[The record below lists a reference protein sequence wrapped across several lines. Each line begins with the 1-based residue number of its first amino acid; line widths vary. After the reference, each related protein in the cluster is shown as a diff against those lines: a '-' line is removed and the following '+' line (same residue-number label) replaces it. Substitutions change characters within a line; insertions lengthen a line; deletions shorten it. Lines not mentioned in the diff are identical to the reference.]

1 MGTKIKKIFKKIQ
14 LKRTSVLLIAFILMA
29 LVLISQLYQLQIIQG
44 EDYIDE
50 FQTRTTKTRV
60 LKSTRGNIY
69 DRNDKLIASNVLS
82 YSLTFE
88 DNGSYDTTR
97 QKNLTLNGVA
107 YKVLRILAENG
118 DSLSNTFHIKL
129 DSNGNYVFDIDPGF
143 TLNRFKADV
152 YGHALIDDLTK
163 KEEAAGADEMM
174 EYLSGKNGFSI
185 VLYGD
190 EAYTDEEL
198 TQYGLPKE
206 LTKQEV
212 LDIAIM
218 RYELNTNSFQKYM
231 AVTIATN
238 VSENTV
244 AAVKENQNELQGIDV
259 LEDSSRQYIDDES
272 MGPLLGYTG
281 KASSDELADLKK
293 QNSKY
298 SNDAVVGKAGIE
310 QYMELDLQGT
320 DGQETVT
327 VDNLGKVLKIDSDT
341 TVEPQAGNDVYLSV
355 DSDWQAAIYQILKQR
370 VAGILLNKIEAV
382 KEFDYEAEQDAS
394 RIIIPIYD
402 VYNALISNSVV
413 DIDKF
418 SNEDASDTEK
428 NLYAKFQQKQQEVFD
443 TITNRLTMDNPPAY
457 KEESKELQEY
467 LSYI

>member
-14 LKRTSVLLIAFILMA
+14 LKRTSVLLLVFIL
-29 LVLISQLYQLQIIQG
+29 LSFVLIRQLYELQIIQG

-69 DRNDKLIASNVLS
+69 DRNNKLIASNILS

-97 QKNLTLNGVA
+97 QKNLTLNGT
-107 YKVLRILAENG
+107 AENG

-129 DSNGNYVFDIDPGF
+129 DNSGNYVFDIDPGF
-143 TLNRFKADV
+143 TLNRFKADI

-163 KEEAAGADEMM
+163 DEAAASAADMM
-174 EYLSGKNGFSI
+174 DYLSGNKGFSI

-190 EAYTDEEL
+190 EAYTDAEL
-198 TQYGLPKE
+198 KQYGLPQE
-206 LTKQEV
+206 LTRQEV

-218 RYELNTNSFQKYM
+218 RYELSTNSFQKYM

-238 VSENTV
+238 VSESTV
-244 AAVKENQNELQGIDV
+244 AAIKENQNELQGIDV
-259 LEDSSRQYIDDES
+259 LEDSSRQYVEDES

-293 QNSKY
+293 QDPKY
-298 SNDAVVGKAGIE
+298 SNDAVIGKAGIE
-310 QYMELDLQGT
+310 QYMEMDLQGT

-327 VDNLGKVLKIDSDT
+327 VDNLGKVLKIDSGT
-341 TVEPQAGNDVYLSV
+341 TIDPQTEGCRYS
-355 DSDWQAAIYQILKQR
+355 S
-370 VAGILLNKIEAV
+370 
-382 KEFDYEAEQDAS
+382 EQDRGS
-394 RIIIPIYD
+394 
-402 VYNALISNSVV
+402 
-413 DIDKF
+413 
-418 SNEDASDTEK
+418 
-428 NLYAKFQQKQQEVFD
+428 
-443 TITNRLTMDNPPAY
+443 
-457 KEESKELQEY
+457 
-467 LSYI
+467 

>member
-238 VSENTV
+238 VSENTDS
-244 AAVKENQNELQGIDV
+244 AVKENQNELQ
-259 LEDSSRQYIDDES
+259 
-272 MGPLLGYTG
+272 
-281 KASSDELADLKK
+281 
-293 QNSKY
+293 
-298 SNDAVVGKAGIE
+298 
-310 QYMELDLQGT
+310 
-320 DGQETVT
+320 
-327 VDNLGKVLKIDSDT
+327 
-341 TVEPQAGNDVYLSV
+341 
-355 DSDWQAAIYQILKQR
+355 
-370 VAGILLNKIEAV
+370 
-382 KEFDYEAEQDAS
+382 
-394 RIIIPIYD
+394 
-402 VYNALISNSVV
+402 
-413 DIDKF
+413 
-418 SNEDASDTEK
+418 
-428 NLYAKFQQKQQEVFD
+428 
-443 TITNRLTMDNPPAY
+443 
-457 KEESKELQEY
+457 
-467 LSYI
+467 